1 MIKLENRKSARTQ
14 QRTVTRRT
22 SMNFDRF
29 SPALLSVL
37 RIVTALLLL
46 QHGLTVSGLA

>member
-1 MIKLENRKSARTQ
+1 
-14 QRTVTRRT
+14 
-22 SMNFDRF
+22 MNFDPF